1 VATVRKTQANSKFS
15 SNNPTNFEEV
25 TAKLEAASHDTVA
38 TLRASLFDGSSSA
51 RVRAAVAILSLG
63 AIATEAWNL
72 DRRVAELER
81 LKWKTTSS
89 TEF

>member
-1 VATVRKTQANSKFS
+1 
-15 SNNPTNFEEV
+15 V
-25 TAKLEAASHDTVA
+25 TAKLEAASHDAVA
-38 TLRASLFDGSSSA
+38 TLRASLFDGSPSA
-51 RVRAAVAILSLG
+51 RVRAAVAIVSLG
-63 AIATEAWNL
+63 AIATEARNL